1 MYLYTYV
8 LCENVDKSVIF
19 ILKIEI
25 KESIIF
31 FVYIYIYII
40 FVRVSIVI
48 RFQQFMDMSS
58 PYQIQSLSKW
68 ERSSV

>member
-31 FVYIYIYII
+31 FRIYIYII
-40 FVRVSIVI
+40 FVCVSIVI